1 MKKIGPGII
10 TDTKIHETNM
20 EQSIVMITMMWKRKE
35 KFSKRFN
42 VKKIGPGIIT
52 DTKIHETGMEQS
64 IIMITMMWKRK
75 EKFSKQRKRI
85 PRKGL
90 HYKLVFLM
98 RPV

>member
-1 MKKIGPGII
+1 MLLVVMITKRFNVKRIGPGII
-10 TDTKIHETNM
+10 TDTK
-20 EQSIVMITMMWKRKE
+20 
-35 KFSKRFN
+35 
-42 VKKIGPGIIT
+42 
-52 DTKIHETGMEQS
+52 ETGMEQS

-90 HYKLVFLM
+90 RYKFVFLM